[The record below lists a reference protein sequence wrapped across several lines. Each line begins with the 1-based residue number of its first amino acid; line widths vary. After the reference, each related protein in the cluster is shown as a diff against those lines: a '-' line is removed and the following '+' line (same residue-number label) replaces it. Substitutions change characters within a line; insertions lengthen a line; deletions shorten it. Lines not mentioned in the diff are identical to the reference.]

1 MPVFSFF
8 VNANLVGGGTID
20 DAGVHNTMQFR
31 SRFLILCAALACV
44 LNAGTPVQA
53 APLAGG
59 DAWERWRPAA
69 EVVRLQV
76 DHAPWGALLLTYLE
90 ANDPSGINRFA
101 YDAVT
106 IADRELLDSY
116 INSLSMLPVAR
127 LTPLQQQAY
136 WINLYNALT
145 VQVILDHPGVSSIRE
160 IRSGWFSP
168 GPWDL
173 KLVEVNGV
181 ALTLNDI
188 EHRILRPIFGDPRV
202 HFAVNCAS
210 LGCPNLGAEPYLA
223 DRLDVQLDTA
233 ARAFINHPRGASISD
248 SRLTL
253 SSIFKWYGDDFG
265 ATVAERLE
273 WIAAYAKPG
282 LSEQLTG
289 WDGRVSYE
297 YDWRL
302 NAPG

>member
-1 MPVFSFF
+1 
-8 VNANLVGGGTID
+8 
-20 DAGVHNTMQFR
+20 MQFR
-31 SRFLILCAALACV
+31 SRFLILCATLAFW
-44 LNAGTPVQA
+44 LTAGHPAKA
-53 APLAGG
+53 APLAAD

-69 EVVRLQV
+69 EVTTLEV
-76 DHAPWGALLLTYLE
+76 DHAPWRALLQAYLDS
-90 ANDPSGINRFA
+90 NHPSGINRFA

-106 IADRELLDSY
+106 VADRQRLGSY
-116 INSLSMLPVAR
+116 IDSLAMLPVAR

-136 WINLYNALT
+136 WINLYNAVT
-145 VQVILDHPGVSSIRE
+145 VQVVLEHPGVSSIRE

-210 LGCPNLGAEPYLA
+210 IGCPNLGAEPYVA
-223 DRLDVQLDTA
+223 DKLDLQLDTA

-248 SRLTL
+248 NRLTL
-253 SSIFKWYGDDFG
+253 SSIFKWYGEDFG
-265 ATVAERLE
+265 ESVAGQLN
-273 WIAAYAKPG
+273 WIAAYARPDLAEK
-282 LSEQLTG
+282 LAG
-289 WDGRVSYE
+289 WDGSIRYE